1 MRALVDKVLSRVDLK
16 EKEAR
21 TLLGYLTEP
30 GLDSVLAAAALAGL
44 RAKGETP
51 GELRAFA
58 LGLREIAIRPD
69 IGVGVPAVDI
79 VGTGGDGSGSL
90 NLSTGAALLVAA
102 AGVPVVKHGNR
113 SISSRS
119 GSADVLAALGMTV
132 PWDAGEAARVFAE
145 TGFTFLFAP
154 TYHPAMKSIA
164 GVRRALGVRTIF
176 NLAGPLAN
184 PATPP
189 FAVIGAYSLD
199 AARMLAA
206 TLSAMPIQRA
216 YVVHGEPAWDEPT
229 PIGPYHLFAVTPGS
243 VIDSVED
250 PGHFGLRR
258 CRPRDLEGGDPAFNA
273 AAVRRVFAGEVGPH
287 RDALVLGA
295 SLALRV
301 TGRERDPIRAL
312 ARASGAI
319 DDGSAADLLDRLGGT
334 KHV

>member
-1 MRALVDKVLSRVDLK
+1 MRALVEKVLSRVDLT
-16 EKEAR
+16 EGEAR
-21 TLLGYLTEP
+21 ALLDYLTDP
-30 GLDSVLAAAALAGL
+30 GLDPILAAAALAGL
-44 RAKGETP
+44 RTKGETP
-51 GELRAFA
+51 DEVRAFA
-58 LGLREIAIRPD
+58 VGLREIAIRPD
-69 IGVGVPAVDI
+69 IPVATAAVDI

-90 NLSTGAALLVAA
+90 NLSTGSALVAAA

-119 GSADVLAALGMTV
+119 GSADVLAALGMSV
-132 PWDAGEAARVFAE
+132 PWDADQAARVFAD

-164 GVRRALGVRTIF
+164 PVRRALGVRTIF

-199 AARMLAA
+199 AARMLAT
-206 TLSAMPIQRA
+206 TLSAMPIERA
-216 YVVHGEPAWDEPT
+216 FVVHGEPDWDEPT
-229 PIGPYHLFAVTPGS
+229 SIGPYHLFDVIPGS
-243 VIDSVED
+243 VIGSVED
-250 PGHFGLRR
+250 PVHFGLRR
-258 CRPRDLEGGDPAFNA
+258 CLPRDLAGGAPAFNA

-301 TGRERDPIRAL
+301 TGRDLDPMRAL
-312 ARASGAI
+312 ANASAAI
-319 DDGSAADLLDRLGGT
+319 DDGRATDLLARLDGT
-334 KHV
+334 YRV